1 MRHGYGDEV
10 PREPEHQ
17 PHGEAAG
24 LDPRRA
30 RLITLFA
37 AVVTHDRAAL
47 EKVRHAAPIGEPDAA
62 WREVVLMAHLFCG
75 FPRTLAAFEVLER
88 VGGVGTPSDGELS
101 SDDTDLSAEGA
112 ALFARIY
119 GSNAD
124 TVRGAL
130 HGFHPDLARW
140 IAEHAYARV
149 LARPALAAATRELC
163 AVAALAI
170 TGHDRQLASHARG
183 AIRCGATPHDVQA
196 TLDLVL
202 PWIPEPLRARAREV
216 AAQFAR

>member
-1 MRHGYGDEV
+1 MSPG
-10 PREPEHQ
+10 
-17 PHGEAAG
+17 HGEELGRESAIRPRADAAG
-24 LDPRRA
+24 LDARRA
-30 RLITLFA
+30 RLVTLFA
-37 AVVTHDRAAL
+37 AVVTHDRATL
-47 EKVRHAAPIGEPDAA
+47 EAVRRAAPVGEPDAA

-88 VGGVGTPSDGELS
+88 VGGVGAPSEQELS
-101 SDDTDLSAEGA
+101 AADSVVDAEGA
-112 ALFARIY
+112 ALFDRIY
-119 GSNAD
+119 GSSAD
-124 TVRGAL
+124 TVRDAL
-130 HGFHPDLARW
+130 RGFHPDLARW

-149 LARPALAAATRELC
+149 LARPALEPATRELC

-183 AIRCGATPHDVQA
+183 AIRCGATAVDVQA
-196 TLDLVL
+196 TLDLAL

>member
-1 MRHGYGDEV
+1 MSSGHGGD
-10 PREPEHQ
+10 
-17 PHGEAAG
+17 

-37 AVVTHDRAAL
+37 AVVTHDRATL
-47 EKVRHAAPIGEPDAA
+47 EAVRHAAPAGEPDAA
-62 WREVVLMAHLFCG
+62 WREVLLMAHLFCG

-88 VGGVGTPSDGELS
+88 VGGVGVPGEEELLV
-101 SDDTDLSAEGA
+101 DDTDRSPKGA
-112 ALFARIY
+112 ALFDRIY
-119 GSNAD
+119 ATSAGS
-124 TVRGAL
+124 VRSAL
-130 HGFHPDLARW
+130 QGFHPDLARW

-149 LARPALAAATRELC
+149 LSRPALDAATRELC

-183 AIRCGATPHDVQA
+183 AVRCGATARDVQA

-202 PWIPEPLRARAREV
+202 PWIPEPLRVRAREV